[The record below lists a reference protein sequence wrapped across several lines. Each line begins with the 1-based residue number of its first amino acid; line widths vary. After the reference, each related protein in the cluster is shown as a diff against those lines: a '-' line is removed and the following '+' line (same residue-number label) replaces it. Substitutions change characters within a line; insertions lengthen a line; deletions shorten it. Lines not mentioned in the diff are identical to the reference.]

1 MEGPK
6 DIPEGTY
13 DIGDGFFDPTKRI
26 ICDYDGEFKRDL
38 LPDEEQWI
46 TEKCRYN
53 PRIFRDD
60 SHLTGQDDTVIQ
72 EMVKLNQNPELMKER
87 RAKKH

>member
-53 PRIFRDD
+53 ARIFRDD
-60 SHLTGQDDTVIQ
+60 SHLSGTDDAVIQ
-72 EMVKLNQNPELMKER
+72 EMIKLNQNPELLKER
-87 RAKKH
+87 LAKR